1 MKKKE
6 TNNGYPGKYLTRA
19 DREAMGRQ
27 RRNGGIRRC
36 RRYMTVMVLLL
47 WDGLLL
53 YMIVRCL
60 IDGVYGAVFMAVI
73 STCAGYHLK

>member
-1 MKKKE
+1 MNEGKKMKTPE
-6 TNNGYPGKYLTRA
+6 TGRYLPNNTRH
-19 DREAMGRQ
+19 RKNMPIRLRQ
-27 RRNGGIRRC
+27 C
-36 RRYMTVMVLLL
+36 VTVLVLLS

-73 STCAGYHLK
+73 SVTMGYHMK